1 MYDLVI
7 GNSHIEG
14 QPGKEEEEPA
24 GKIERKRKKE
34 KRNKMKPE

>member
-14 QPGKEEEEPA
+14 QPGEEDEEPA
-24 GKIERKRKKE
+24 GKIERERKKE
-34 KRNKMKPE
+34 KEKMKPE